1 MLCLVGSQSIPAP
14 PEKNVFKAP
23 EHLIQAASGQFRAR
37 FEGCVLRRLF
47 VVLFRR
53 NKNRLRLSL

>member
-14 PEKNVFKAP
+14 PVKTIFKAP